1 MKLSVSLTDED
12 VEVLD
17 AYVQRAGL
25 RSRSAAI
32 QRAISM
38 LRYPTLEQDYS
49 DAWAEWSDAGEDTT
63 WEHSIGDGLSGAA
76 R

>member
-12 VEVLD
+12 VALLD
-17 AYVQRAGL
+17 AYAAKSGL

-32 QRAISM
+32 QHAIRL
-38 LRYPTLEQDYS
+38 LRHATLDADYAAAWGERDTDT
-49 DAWAEWSDAGEDTT
+49 DAWDAV
-63 WEHSIGDGLSGAA
+63 IGDGLIDAA